1 MPFNILILPLLG
13 GFIFIHWCNRTKFK
27 AIRLDKERLLFYAAL
42 AGIGLLAL
50 AFILEALI
58 PPFIPCVTWFPCI
71 PALPF
76 DYIGVSMTALLLGL
90 ILPPLLN
97 LKWKVDAE
105 SSRYISEEG
114 DPFEQLINKALDSTK
129 PVMLTLKGG
138 KVYVGFVVSSF
149 EPAREQRTIRIAP
162 IKSGYRE
169 DTKLRV
175 KFTTD
180 YSVALEQITVDMT
193 EISKEKEKA
202 EEQLRQLEEALKAQ
216 ELKQKSL
223 SEGGEKNAKAL
234 AKSMADMAISTQQ
247 QAHLER
253 VIQSQTEA
261 IESLKASVEDFG
273 IVVPIAEVTSV
284 TLYSA
289 QVHSQYFPHTELEE

>member
-27 AIRLDKERLLFYAAL
+27 AIRLDKERLLFYAAF
-42 AGIGLLAL
+42 AGIWLLFL

-58 PPFIPCVTWFPCI
+58 PPFIPCVTWLPCI

-76 DYIGVSMTALLLGL
+76 DYIGVSVIALLLGL
-90 ILPPLLN
+90 VLPPLLN

-105 SSRYISEEG
+105 SSRYINEEG

-138 KVYVGFVVSSF
+138 KVYVGLVVSSF
-149 EPAREQRTIRIAP
+149 EPARELRTIRIAP

-169 DTKLRV
+169 DTKHRV

-180 YSVALEQITVDMT
+180 YSVALEQITADVIRISREKT
-193 EISKEKEKA
+193 ET
-202 EEQLRQLEEALKAQ
+202 EEQLRQLRQAFKAQ
-216 ELKQKSL
+216 ELEQKSL
-223 SEGGEKNAKAL
+223 DEGGEKNAKAL
-234 AKSMADMAISTQQ
+234 KKINDAMAMSTTQ

-253 VIQSQTEA
+253 VIESQAEA

-284 TLYSA
+284 TIYSA
-289 QVHSQYFPHTELEE
+289 QVHADYFPHTEPEE